1 MLPEILV
8 GAPEKAAD
16 ALARRLEAE
25 ARAAI
30 AARGRF
36 ALALPGG
43 TTATRLLP
51 RLAAAD
57 LDWTRTHCF
66 WSDERA
72 VPPTDPES
80 NYGLARALL
89 LEPARVPATCIHR
102 MKADADD
109 LAAAANDYASE
120 MVSVLGAAPRLDVVL
135 IGMGP
140 DGHICSLFPGHA
152 LLRERS
158 RWVAAIVDSPKPP
171 PRRLTFTM
179 PALAAVALVI
189 VAAFGE
195 GKAAAV
201 REAVEDPDSQ
211 LPVSLLARSGPR
223 IVFLLDPAA
232 ASRLERPPQE
242 LA

>member
-8 GAPEKAAD
+8 GAPEKLAD
-16 ALARRLEAE
+16 RLARRIQAE
-25 ARAAI
+25 AGTATS
-30 AARGRF
+30 ARGRF

-43 TTATRLLP
+43 STATTLLP
-51 RLAAAD
+51 RLAVAD
-57 LDWTRTHCF
+57 LDWARIHCF

-89 LEPARVPATCIHR
+89 LEPARVPVPCIHR
-102 MKADADD
+102 MEAEADD
-109 LAAAANDYASE
+109 LEAAADAYAAE
-120 MVSVLGAAPRLDVVL
+120 MVMTLGTTPRLDVIL

-140 DGHICSLFPGHA
+140 DGHVCSLFPGHP
-152 LLRERS
+152 LLSERS

-171 PRRLTFTM
+171 PRRVTFTM
-179 PALAAVALVI
+179 PALAAAGLVI

-195 GKAAAV
+195 AKAAVV
-201 REAVEDPDSQ
+201 RAALEEPDSQ
-211 LPVSLLARSGPR
+211 LPVSLLTRSGPR

-232 ASRLERPPQE
+232 ASRLERPPQP